1 MPVMHLTLPHFIFHP
16 VFTPINFVAHIPAI
30 HHATCKHL
38 LTMFHHDV
46 IINIMVDIEHMPSST
61 LHYIMRVY
69 GFPESGFLSSSD
81 SNSDNIFNDSSD
93 DEDVVLKTGKWL
105 HESITHILWLILVSR
120 TTTNPSHLITQM
132 TGYIRRSTWM
142 TSPYDTPNTWTG
154 LHSFGDIY
162 KSNHYQL
169 FLWPSVCEQAYVE
182 SCDRFSTFRTSFW
195 TPLHKIDNW
204 QNYYQMRMGLTYKE
218 SLTEATCLWLYSTS
232 HNYFAWISGKQK
244 TLPLRPNCLQR
255 SIEFFQDVFKN
266 DECLQEWVDQIPC
279 HRKIYFLWW
288 SIKHNSYL
296 VLLVLLMF
304 FTWNYHDVLQV
315 IWIVPVEKNDSLLLH
330 LNEWSISCSVWSKEQ
345 QT

>member
-1 MPVMHLTLPHFIFHP
+1 MIPASINKLLIRINSLPNSFGSYSFFGLTDSTVFFRPAVVIVPAVIKYSRYSFNAWYASDIATFHISP
-16 VFTPINFVAHIPAI
+16 SFSPIDFVAHIPAI

-61 LHYIMRVY
+61 LHCIMRVY

-93 DEDVVLKTGKWL
+93 DEDIVLKTGKWL

-120 TTTNPSHLITQM
+120 MTTNPSHLITQM

-169 FLWPSVCEQAYVE
+169 FLRPSVCEQAYVE
-182 SCDRFSTFRTSFW
+182 CCDRFSTFRTIFW

-204 QNYYQMRMGLTYKE
+204 QNYYQMRMGSTYKE

-255 SIEFFQDVFKN
+255 SIEFFQDV
-266 DECLQEWVDQIPC
+266 L
-279 HRKIYFLWW
+279 
-288 SIKHNSYL
+288 IKYL
-296 VLLVLLMF
+296 VTGK
-304 FTWNYHDVLQV
+304 FTSYDWV
-315 IWIVPVEKNDSLLLH
+315 
-330 LNEWSISCSVWSKEQ
+330 
-345 QT
+345 